1 MRLFLYV
8 LDRCVDISARV
19 VLETLVS
26 ERDFLEVNGG
36 VLDERVDWL
45 GYRLWIPLGPDGVES
60 FFRSTRSSFAENTVS
75 DILEAEAAAAET
87 KPRTKRRKVADPP
100 RPLPQYLRRV
110 TSPHD
115 LLMLVRLYAIGRGIA
130 DVAAPSGQSAEP
142 HSHTADATRALLDCL
157 DGRRYFAALD
167 RDHHASRVDLY
178 TLQRHVDS
186 YTRATDSEC
195 AQTGSGPRFRVGG
208 SSGGG
213 RLFEPLA
220 ALAPLVRGLMC
231 GTAGGSAGFI
241 QHSSHELVA
250 GYLLPHLEPSDSEIR
265 RRLERVFSATG
276 RHVSLD
282 GMTRSQ
288 LLIHAGVELTAADAS
303 LDDSD
308 DHSGF
313 SDSPWET
320 SLFAAAMSETYPAVT
335 SLHAKNSRVLEH
347 YSAIED
353 VEGYHGAM
361 ACVARSLGAVLSAP
375 HVKGETFVSLALHSR
390 LDGSIAGPR
399 GAVVV
404 ASKYV
409 LRFHARSYFIF
420 VYSLH
425 VTCLR

>member
-60 FFRSTRSSFAENTVS
+60 FSKSIRSSFAENTVS
-75 DILEAEAAAAET
+75 DILEAEAAET
-87 KPRTKRRKVADPP
+87 KPRAKKRKVADPP
-100 RPLPQYLRRV
+100 RPIPQYLRRV

-115 LLMLVRLYAIGRGIA
+115 LLMLVRLCVMSRGIS
-130 DVAAPSGQSAEP
+130 DVEASPEQSAEP
-142 HSHTADATRALLDCL
+142 HSHTADATRALRDCL

-167 RDHHASRVDLY
+167 RDHHASSVDLY

-186 YTRATDSEC
+186 YMRTTTDSVC
-195 AQTGSGPRFRVGG
+195 ADTGSGPRFRVGA
-208 SSGGG
+208 SSGSG
-213 RLFEPLA
+213 RLFAPLA
-220 ALAPLVRGLMC
+220 ALAPLLRGLMC
-231 GTAGGSAGFI
+231 GTAGGSTGFI

-250 GYLLPHLEPSDSEIR
+250 GYLLPHLEPSDGEIR

-288 LLIHAGVELTAADAS
+288 LLAHAGVELSADDEL
-303 LDDSD
+303 LDDS
-308 DHSGF
+308 GV
-313 SDSPWET
+313 SDSPRHT

-335 SLHAKNSRVLEH
+335 SLHAKNSRLLEH
-347 YSAIED
+347 YSSIGD
-353 VEGYHGAM
+353 VKGYHGAM
-361 ACVARSLGAVLSAP
+361 ARVARSLGSVLSAP
-375 HVKGETFVSLALHSR
+375 HVKGTLFVSLQPYRQIICTHGTRAHTHTHN
-390 LDGSIAGPR
+390 PNPCP
-399 GAVVV
+399 
-404 ASKYV
+404 
-409 LRFHARSYFIF
+409 F
-420 VYSLH
+420 
-425 VTCLR
+425 CLCRTLKLLL